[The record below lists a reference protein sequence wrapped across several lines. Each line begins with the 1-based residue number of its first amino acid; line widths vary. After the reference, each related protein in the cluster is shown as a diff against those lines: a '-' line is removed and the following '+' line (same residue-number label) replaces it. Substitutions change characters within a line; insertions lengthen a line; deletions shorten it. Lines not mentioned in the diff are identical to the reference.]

1 MKRCH
6 GSQNT
11 SDERPVKRQAMTS
24 LNVLPRSQF
33 EHAFPKYYPQKIGH
47 FSLDEQHVFHHDDSQ
62 LRFFFQP
69 QIPEAK
75 CGNLTSKNVT
85 GDKSVPIILNLRDG
99 YKKFIERDE
108 SIKERLDDLLR
119 WMLLHKDK
127 FIEKSHER

>member
-6 GSQNT
+6 GNQNT
-11 SDERPVKRQAMTS
+11 SDERPVKRQATTS

-33 EHAFPKYYPQKIGH
+33 EHTFPKYYPKKIGH
-47 FSLDEQHVFHHDDSQ
+47 FSLDEQRLFHHDDSQ

-69 QIPEAK
+69 QKSEIK
-75 CGNLTSKNVT
+75 CGNRTSKDVT
-85 GDKSVPIILNLRDG
+85 GDKPMPVSLNLRDG

-119 WMLLHKDK
+119 WMLLHTDMFNK
-127 FIEKSHER
+127 KSHER

>member
-47 FSLDEQHVFHHDDSQ
+47 FSLDEQRVFHHDDSQ